1 MAIKAA
7 VACVFKEDTEATRI
21 KIEEVQTPA
30 EEITDEEERRIQTL
44 GQITPIKVDMDE
56 TDMAKV
62 IIKAENMIRE
72 IKLAWAF
79 EGAARPWRDLK
90 LQQIQQAGD

>member
-7 VACVFKEDTEATRI
+7 VACVFKEDTETTRIILVARI

-44 GQITPIKVDMDE
+44 GQITPIKVDKDE
-56 TDMAKV
+56 TDMAK
-62 IIKAENMIRE
+62 IKIKAANMIRE
-72 IKLAWAF
+72 IKLA
-79 EGAARPWRDLK
+79 
-90 LQQIQQAGD
+90 